1 MEINPTP
8 YTNSDSAE
16 VNAVNMLRCLINPN
30 KAKLDIKERDKFPN
44 IDGYIELVKSSG
56 IPDGKLEVQIKKLP
70 KNFDPKNPKIKIE
83 TSLYAYSKKGTS
95 NPVLHIGVD
104 VNNNT
109 AYWVYIHDNLL
120 NTRKKP
126 LKEYKGKTTII
137 SLNLSNVDNGIIEY
151 GKSDY
156 VKYWKSFS
164 QKHINFTND
173 YDKLKAKFKND
184 YDKLK
189 AKFRNL
195 ELHSESTLGEYSD
208 EFVYLHTFLD
218 ELNDKLG
225 YFDIIKKRF
234 YFDDTWKLGLVYK
247 LLPNNGLSYD
257 LFPIPF
263 NKNDI
268 QIKKVKL
275 GKNDRSLDIL
285 DGFRELGIF
294 KAKGHFGNNPMKTN
308 PKGYARKIIGDKI
321 TKILEDRVLY
331 LCNEFAANEVLFTA
345 LETSHTYKLMDNK
358 NSFKIEEIKKIDSE
372 KKLVNR
378 IYPSF
383 NEISFIE
390 ALDFLDLK
398 GVKEVNRVY
407 MPRDWEK
414 NSHGVE
420 TGYYSINAMKRNI
433 EIVFKNLIPV
443 YNDIVSC
450 NFSNLSKELSLFEG
464 VSKLIVAYS
473 LKERYD
479 YARFEKPIVNVFYL
493 KSNKNENFEFR
504 FCDMNELPFTREDF
518 YKKHWEYLRNK
529 ELRLKLRN
537 KDLKINFEGKEYIPL
552 DYDELSHIFNNGQD
566 TPMLSLI
573 YYYLESKIKRII
585 NNW

>member
-1 MEINPTP
+1 MEINPTS

-16 VNAVNMLRCLINPN
+16 VNAINMFRCLINPN
-30 KAKLDIKERDKFPN
+30 NAKLDIKERDKFPN
-44 IDGYIELVKSSG
+44 IDGYIELVKMLG
-56 IPDGKLEVQIKKLP
+56 MPDGKLEVQIKKLP
-70 KNFDPKNPKIKIE
+70 NNFDPKNPKIKIE

-104 VNNNT
+104 VNNNK

-120 NTRKKP
+120 NTRNVP
-126 LKEYKGKTTII
+126 LKEYRGKTTTIP
-137 SLNLSNVDNGIIEY
+137 LNLSNVDNGIIEY

-164 QKHINFTND
+164 QKHINSKNN
-173 YDKLKAKFKND
+173 YDKLKAKFH
-184 YDKLK
+184 
-189 AKFRNL
+189 NL
-195 ELHSESTLGEYSD
+195 ELNSESTLGEYSD

-225 YFDIIKKRF
+225 YFDIIKRRF
-234 YFDDTWKLGLVYK
+234 YFNDTWKLGLVYR
-247 LLPNNGLSYD
+247 LLPNDGLSYD

-268 QIKKVKL
+268 QIRKVKL
-275 GKNDRSLDIL
+275 GKNNHPLDIL
-285 DGFRELGIF
+285 GGFRELGIF
-294 KAKGHFGNNPMKTN
+294 KAKGHYGYNPMKTD
-308 PKGYARKIIGDKI
+308 PKGYAREIIGDKI
-321 TKILEDRVLY
+321 NEILKDRVLY

-345 LETSHTYKLMDNK
+345 LETSYTHTLMDNK
-358 NSFKIEEIKKIDSE
+358 NSFKIEDIKKIDSE
-372 KKLVNR
+372 KKLVDTR
-378 IYPSF
+378 IYFSF
-383 NEISFIE
+383 NELSFIE
-390 ALDFLDLK
+390 ALDFLDVR

-407 MPRDWEK
+407 MPLDWEK
-414 NSHGVE
+414 KSHGVK

-479 YARFEKPIVNVFYL
+479 YARFERPIVNVFYL
-493 KSNKNENFEFR
+493 KSDKNENFEFR
-504 FCDMNELPFTREDF
+504 FCDMNELPFTKEDF
-518 YKKHWEYLRNK
+518 YKKHFEYLRSK
-529 ELRLKLRN
+529 ALRTNLRN
-537 KDLKINFEGKEYIPL
+537 ENLRIDFENREYIPL
-552 DYDELSHIFNNGQD
+552 DYNELSHIFNNGQQ

-573 YYYLESKIKRII
+573 YYYLESKVKQII

>member
-1 MEINPTP
+1 MENPSA
-8 YTNSDSAE
+8 YTGSDSAE
-16 VNAVNMLRCLINPN
+16 INAVNMLRCLINPN

-44 IDGYIELVKSSG
+44 IDGYIELVDRSG
-56 IPDGKLEVQIKKLP
+56 TPEGKLEVQIKKLP
-70 KNFDPKNPKIKIE
+70 KNFDPSNPKIKIE
-83 TSLYAYSKKGTS
+83 TSLYAYSKRGTS

-104 VNNNT
+104 LNGNK
-109 AYWVYIHDNLL
+109 AYWIYIHDKLT
-120 NTRKKP
+120 NTRNIP
-126 LKEYKGKTTII
+126 LVNYKGKTTTIP
-137 SLNLSNVDNGIIEY
+137 LNLSNIDNGIIKY
-151 GKSDY
+151 GKFSY

-164 QKHINFTND
+164 QKHINS
-173 YDKLKAKFKND
+173 KND

-189 AKFRNL
+189 SKFRNL
-195 ELHSESTLGEYSD
+195 ELNSESTLGEYSD

-234 YFDDTWKLGLVYK
+234 YFNDTWKLGLVYR

-275 GKNDRSLDIL
+275 GKNDHSLDIL
-285 DGFRELGIF
+285 GGFRELGIF
-294 KAKGHFGNNPMKTN
+294 KAKGHYGHNPMKTD
-308 PKGYARKIIGDKI
+308 PKGYAREIIGDKI
-321 TKILEDRVLY
+321 TKILEERVLC

-345 LETSHTYKLMDNK
+345 LETSHTHTLMDNK
-358 NSFKIEEIKKIDSE
+358 NSFKIEDIKKIDSE
-372 KKLVNR
+372 KKLVNTR

-390 ALDFLDLK
+390 ALDFLDFK

-414 NSHGVE
+414 NSHGGK
-420 TGYYSINAMKRNI
+420 TGYYSINAMKKNI

-493 KSNKNENFEFR
+493 KSDKNENFEFR
-504 FCDMNELPFTREDF
+504 FCDMNELTFTREDF
-518 YKKHWEYLRNK
+518 HKKNFEYLRSKYQRKN
-529 ELRLKLRN
+529 LRN
-537 KDLKINFEGKEYIPL
+537 KDLRINFEDKEYIPL
-552 DYDELSHIFNNGQD
+552 HYDWLSHIFNDGQQ

-573 YYYLESKIKRII
+573 YHYLESKVKKII